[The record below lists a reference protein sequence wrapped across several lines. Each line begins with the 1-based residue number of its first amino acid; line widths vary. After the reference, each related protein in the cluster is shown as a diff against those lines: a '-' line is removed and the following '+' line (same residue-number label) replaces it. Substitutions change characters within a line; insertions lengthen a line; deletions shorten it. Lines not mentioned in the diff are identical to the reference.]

1 MKKILFLL
9 LVLVQI
15 VSVNK
20 LNADCCDCPANKLCK
35 NQFVAIT
42 CSRENGG
49 GTIYKLQDNNPGAN
63 QGKEAPNSSILCPFC
78 KHPPY
83 RHMEN
88 SSCRQ
93 SVNDACACS
102 VTVPDRPP
110 FSCSPSP
117 TLKGN

>member
-1 MKKILFLL
+1 
-9 LVLVQI
+9 
-15 VSVNK
+15 
-20 LNADCCDCPANKLCK
+20 
-35 NQFVAIT
+35 
-42 CSRENGG
+42 
-49 GTIYKLQDNNPGAN
+49 
-63 QGKEAPNSSILCPFC
+63 
-78 KHPPY
+78 
-83 RHMEN
+83 MEN